1 MTRAAPAGRIGKN
14 EYLTELAADGRSKCK
29 NCKCK
34 AEIRQGEL
42 RIGKIPPRVNDAAKG
57 KRIHWYHPG
66 CIFESFKKCSKRT
79 FTITTSAH
87 VVGFRKLHKRD
98 RDRISELIRDHR
110 AHLRDEGLEETAA
123 RAAKMAWLAPA
134 PDAPSDAANSRQKEG
149 EPGAQTSQPGQI

>member
-57 KRIHWYHPG
+57 KRIHWYHPA
-66 CIFESFKKCSKRT
+66 CLFTSFDRVAKFTKCLESCDELM
-79 FTITTSAH
+79 
-87 VVGFRKLHKRD
+87 GFDALEEDDRALVEKWMLHKHKKQCKHNK
-98 RDRISELIRDHR
+98 L
-110 AHLRDEGLEETAA
+110 
-123 RAAKMAWLAPA
+123 
-134 PDAPSDAANSRQKEG
+134 
-149 EPGAQTSQPGQI
+149 